1 MIRFGY
7 ISILSVCLASC
18 GGGGVTI
25 TKSKTVE
32 YFSDAFS
39 KSKNLFRSTDG
50 YHISEEGP
58 PPPSSFQPTEK
69 QVFQSRSKQK
79 TSEGM
84 SKSDYLRGVKRLES
98 TIPELEK
105 EYGKDNK
112 EVGETYYTIGSIYLE
127 QGFPREA
134 KSAFE
139 KSLKI
144 LSKWLGSEHPR
155 IWKLKDKIKQIR

>member
-1 MIRFGY
+1 MSRIGY
-7 ISILSVCLASC
+7 ISLLVLFLTSC

-39 KSKNLFRSTDG
+39 KSKKWFRSTDG
-50 YHISEEGP
+50 DYISEEGP
-58 PPPSSFQPTEK
+58 PPPSSVQPTER
-69 QVFQSRSKQK
+69 QVLQSRSKQK
-79 TSEGM
+79 SGEGM
-84 SKSDYLRGVKRLES
+84 TKSDYLRGIKMLES

-105 EYGKDNK
+105 KYGKDNK
-112 EVGETYYTIGSIYLE
+112 EVGETYHTIGSMYLE

-155 IWKLKDKIKQIR
+155 IWKLKDRIKKIK

>member
-1 MIRFGY
+1 MSRIGY
-7 ISILSVCLASC
+7 ISLLVLFLTSC

-25 TKSKTVE
+25 TESKTVE
-32 YFSDAFS
+32 YFSNAFS
-39 KSKNLFRSTDG
+39 KSKKWFRSTDG
-50 YHISEEGP
+50 DYISEEGP
-58 PPPSSFQPTEK
+58 PPPSSFQPTER
-69 QVFQSRSKQK
+69 QVLQSRSKQK
-79 TSEGM
+79 SGEGM
-84 SKSDYLRGVKRLES
+84 TKSDYLRGIKMLES

-105 EYGKDNK
+105 KYGKDNK
-112 EVGETYYTIGSIYLE
+112 EVGETYHTIGSMYLE

-155 IWKLKDKIKQIR
+155 IWKLKDRIKKIK

>member
-1 MIRFGY
+1 MTRFLY
-7 ISILSVCLASC
+7 ISILSLFLSSC

-39 KSKNLFRSTDG
+39 KSKRWFRSTDG
-50 YHISEEGP
+50 AYVSDEGP

-69 QVFQSRSKQK
+69 QVLQSRSMQK
-79 TSEGM
+79 SGEGM
-84 SKSDYLRGVKRLES
+84 TKRDYLRGIKRLES

-105 EYGKDNK
+105 KYGKDNK
-112 EVGETYYTIGSIYLE
+112 EVGETYHTIGSMYLE

-134 KSAFE
+134 KTAFE
-139 KSLKI
+139 KSISI

-155 IWKLKDKIKQIR
+155 IWKLKDKIKQIK